1 MRKLGGKV
9 IKILIG
15 IAIGVVIS
23 YVAYK
28 IIMFIVYLRDGGLG

>member
-9 IKILIG
+9 IEILIG

-23 YVAYK
+23 YVGFKLIA
-28 IIMFIVYLRDGGLG
+28 FFNYLKDGGMG